1 MHGKCKKYA
10 NKNIDD
16 LSNEVWAMGSLRSKL
31 WTKAGRNFKAHDI
44 RKRDTTITH
53 FVKSIKSPI
62 CGNRNDFISSR
73 FLIELITFIM
83 IYISCNKVFRK
94 DYFAA

>member
-31 WTKAGRNFKAHDI
+31 WTKAGRNF
-44 RKRDTTITH
+44 
-53 FVKSIKSPI
+53 
-62 CGNRNDFISSR
+62 
-73 FLIELITFIM
+73 
-83 IYISCNKVFRK
+83 
-94 DYFAA
+94 